1 MAAWNEETT
10 VAVVGMG
17 CRFPQANSIGQFWDN
32 LVAGTDSVTP
42 VPADRFDIDAYYAP
56 EPGVPGKTD
65 SRYGGFLDDPFGFD
79 TEFFG
84 ISPADAAAMDP
95 QHRLLLLV
103 LREALDGAGIR
114 PSTLAGTQAGVFI
127 GQATAE
133 YTRGEDLGAHTL
145 REVAGSGVRAMAAGR
160 ISYDL
165 DLRGPSVTLDAA
177 CSSSL
182 VAVHMARQSLLTGE
196 SDLAVA
202 GGANVIL
209 SPHEA
214 VAYSQAAMLSPAG
227 RCRFGD
233 TAADG
238 FVRSEGVAVVVLKR
252 LRDALAAGDPVLA
265 LLPGSAVTNDGRAS
279 GSLIRPAVQGQTAMI
294 RNAWRSAGADPARLD
309 YVEAHGTGTPTG
321 DEVEL
326 LALAEAVRG
335 HRPAGRPLRIG
346 SVKTNIGHAEA
357 AAGIAGLVKTVL
369 IVRHGIVPAS
379 LHATSP
385 HPLLEGP
392 DAPLRL
398 VTANEPA
405 ANEPAAAEPVA
416 GDPAAG
422 DQPAGDPAA
431 PAAPRETPVVA
442 GVSSFGLSGTN
453 AHVVV
458 ASPPPR
464 PAEPPHGPAE
474 LPPDRPTHLLV
485 LSAHSPAALR
495 RLALA
500 HAAHLAPGGAG
511 RDHPLWDLCATAA
524 LHRDTHPHRLWATG
538 ADHDELALALRA
550 LAEDRPTPA
559 GGTGEAGFA
568 GPRRPVFVF
577 PGQGAQWP
585 GMGRSLLASSPA
597 FRAALDACDTAV
609 RAETGRSVR
618 ELVAA
623 APDTYDFPD
632 RVDTLQPLLWSVQTA
647 LAAHW
652 RDMGVDPEVCVG
664 HSMGEPAAAATT
676 GALSLADAA
685 AVICRR
691 SALLQRTTGQNAM
704 LAVELLPQ
712 RAQDLIADEPDVC
725 VAAEN
730 APTSTVL
737 AGDRAALRRIA
748 RRLEQQGVFHRLVRT
763 NVASH
768 CPAMDPLRE
777 DLLGLLAHLSPR
789 PAGTPMH
796 STVRTA
802 YLDGG
807 ELDAGYW
814 ADNLRRPVRFAES
827 VRHLAKEGENV
838 FVEIS
843 PHPLLSGAVEET
855 LRELGAPAAVVTSTS
870 RRAPEDEALTL
881 ARSLG
886 AYFALGGTVHWERWF
901 RGGAHPAPL
910 PAYPWEAEP
919 LRRPQTVTP
928 AGAPVGRSHTAEIAY
943 DHRVAGIRLR
953 GLTPVPPVAHLAH
966 LHELARTAAR
976 AETVTITRAL
986 VGEELVEA
994 PAEGAT
1000 STVRIRLDP
1009 ARPGSFTARVDTT
1022 GASPLPCLRAEV
1034 DTTPAEPSRYRPAD
1048 FDAALARCRRHL
1060 TPREFLDGAARRG
1073 YEVLPALRTLRHLWV
1088 RGGEA
1093 IAQMSRPG
1101 PGTPEQG
1108 AWEACFLP
1116 LLAALPHTPG
1126 DHRAYTAESFGRVR
1140 FHAGLTEEFWVHAT
1154 ITPLLRGD
1162 AARAAVHVV
1171 GPDGRVLA
1179 EFHDILVRRVGAAPS
1194 VSTRLRSALGIEP
1207 RRPRTAPVVRAPYGT
1222 GPAPQESYTREEGRE
1237 EERERRPADRADQ
1250 FVGRAARVLGMA
1262 PERIDVRRSLRD
1274 YGIDSLTAT
1283 QLSRDLRSTL
1293 DWEMPVRML
1302 LGELSIR
1309 AITAGPAVSS
1319 VMEAVL

>member
-17 CRFPQANSIGQFWDN
+17 CRFPQANSIRQFWDN
-32 LVAGTDSVTP
+32 LVAGTDSVTA
-42 VPADRFDIDAYYAP
+42 VPADRFDIDAHYAP

-103 LREALDGAGIR
+103 LREALDEAGIR
-114 PSTLAGTQAGVFI
+114 PSSLAGTQAGVFI

-379 LHATSP
+379 LHASSP

-405 ANEPAAAEPVA
+405 AGEPAAPGEGRA
-416 GDPAAG
+416 
-422 DQPAGDPAA
+422 
-431 PAAPRETPVVA
+431 PVVA

-458 ASPPPR
+458 ASPAPR
-464 PAEPPHGPAE
+464 PAETPHGPAE

-500 HAAHLAPGGAG
+500 HATHLAPGGAG

-524 LHRDTHPHRLWATG
+524 LRRDAHPHRLWATG
-538 ADHDELALALRA
+538 ADHDELALTLRA

-597 FRAALDACDTAV
+597 FRAALDACDRAV

-623 APDTYDFPD
+623 APDAPD
-632 RVDTLQPLLWSVQTA
+632 APGLPERVDRLQPLLWSVQTA

-691 SALLQRTTGQNAM
+691 SALLQRTAGRNAM

-712 RAQDLIADEPDVC
+712 RAQELVADEPDVC

-748 RRLEQQGVFHRLVRT
+748 GRLEQQGVFHRLVRT

-777 DLLGLLAHLSPR
+777 DLLRLLAHLTPR

-807 ELDAGYW
+807 ELDAAYW
-814 ADNLRRPVRFAES
+814 ADNLRRPVRFADS

-855 LRELGAPAAVVTSTS
+855 LGELGAPAAVVTSTS
-870 RRAPEDEALTL
+870 RRAPGDEALTL

-886 AYFALGGTVHWERWF
+886 AYFALGGTVHWQRWF
-901 RGGAHPAPL
+901 RGGARPAPL
-910 PAYPWEAEP
+910 PAYPWETEP
-919 LRRPQTVTP
+919 LRRPQAVTP
-928 AGAPVGRSHTAEIAY
+928 SGTPAGRSHTAEIAY
-943 DHRVAGIRLR
+943 DHRTAGIRLR

-966 LHELARTAAR
+966 VHELARTAAR

-994 PAEGAT
+994 PAEGGT
-1000 STVRIRLDP
+1000 RTVRIRLDP
-1009 ARPGSFTARVDTT
+1009 ARHGSFAARVDTA
-1022 GASPLPCLRAEV
+1022 GPSPLPCLRADV

-1048 FDAALARCRRHL
+1048 IDAALARCRRHL
-1060 TPREFLDGAARRG
+1060 TPREFLAGAARRG
-1073 YEVLPALRTLRHLWV
+1073 YEVLPALRTLRHLWL

-1126 DHRAYTAESFGRVR
+1126 DHRPYTAESFGRVR

-1154 ITPLLRGD
+1154 VTPLLRGD

-1171 GPDGRVLA
+1171 CPDGRVLA

-1207 RRPRTAPVVRAPYGT
+1207 RRPRPAAVVRQPYGT
-1222 GPAPQESYTREEGRE
+1222 GPAAQESYTREEGGQ
-1237 EERERRPADRADQ
+1237 EERERPAADRTDQ
-1250 FVGRAARVLGMA
+1250 FVARAARVLGMV
-1262 PERIDVRRSLRD
+1262 PDRIDVRRSLRD

-1283 QLSRDLRSTL
+1283 QLSRDLYATL
-1293 DWEMPVRML
+1293 DWEIPVRRL
-1302 LGELSIR
+1302 LGDLSIR

-1319 VMEAVL
+1319 GMEPVL

>member
-1 MAAWNEETT
+1 MESWKEETT

-17 CRFPQANSIGQFWDN
+17 CRFPQANSVGQFWDN
-32 LVAGTDSVTP
+32 LVANTDSVTE
-42 VPADRFDIDAYYAP
+42 VPQDRFDIDAYYAP
-56 EPGVPGKTD
+56 GPGVPGKTD
-65 SRYGGFLDDPFGFD
+65 SRYGGFLDDLFGFD

-114 PSTLAGTQAGVFI
+114 PSSLAGTQAGVFI

-133 YTRGEDLGAHTL
+133 YARGEDLNVHTL

-214 VAYSQAAMLSPAG
+214 VAYSQAAMLSPGG

-252 LRDALAAGDPVLA
+252 LRDALHAGDPVLA

-279 GSLIRPAVQGQTAMI
+279 GSLIRPAVPGQTAMI
-294 RNAWRSAGADPARLD
+294 RGAWRSAGADPGRLD

-335 HRPAGRPLRIG
+335 HRPADRPLRIG

-369 IVRHGIVPAS
+369 ITQHRLVPAS

-385 HPLLEGP
+385 HSLLAGQ

-398 VTANEPA
+398 VTRNELVPA
-405 ANEPAAAEPVA
+405 Q
-416 GDPAAG
+416 GGSD
-422 DQPAGDPAA
+422 
-431 PAAPRETPVVA
+431 TVVA

-458 ASPPPR
+458 ASPAPR
-464 PAEPPHGPAE
+464 PDVPRHGLSE

-495 RLALA
+495 RLAAA

-511 RDHPLWDLCATAA
+511 REHPLWDLCATAA
-524 LHRDTHPHRLWATG
+524 LKRDAHPYRLWATG
-538 ADHDELALALRA
+538 ADHDGLARTLRA
-550 LAEDRPTPA
+550 LAEDRPTPD

-577 PGQGAQWP
+577 PGQGSQWS

-597 FRAALDACDTAV
+597 FRAALDACDTVV

-618 ELVAA
+618 EVLAEEG
-623 APDTYDFPD
+623 DDSLPD
-632 RVDTLQPLLWSVQTA
+632 RVDTIQPLLWSVQTA

-652 RDMGVDPEVCVG
+652 RDMGVEPEVCVG
-664 HSMGEPAAAATT
+664 HSMGEPAAAAAT

-704 LAVELLPQ
+704 MAVELLHE
-712 RAQDLIADEPDVC
+712 RAEALVADEPGVC

-730 APTSTVL
+730 APTSTIL
-737 AGDRAALRRIA
+737 AGDRAGLRRIA

-768 CPAMDPLRE
+768 CPAMDPLRD
-777 DLLGLLAHLSPR
+777 DLLDLLAHVTPR
-789 PAGTPMH
+789 RARTAMH

-802 YLDGG
+802 YLDGT

-814 ADNLRRPVRFAES
+814 ADNLRRPVHFADS
-827 VRHLAKEGENV
+827 VRHLAKEAEHV

-843 PHPLLSGAVEET
+843 PHPLLSPAVEET
-855 LRELGAPAAVVTSTS
+855 LQELGAPVAVVTSTT
-870 RRAPEDEALTL
+870 RRLPEGEALSL

-886 AYFALGGTVHWERWF
+886 AYFTLGGPVRWDRWF
-901 RGGAHPAPL
+901 RDRARPAPL

-919 LRRPQTVTP
+919 LRRRLP
-928 AGAPVGRSHTAEIAY
+928 AAVHAPAAGSHVADIPY
-943 DHRVAGIRLR
+943 DHRIAGIRLR

-966 LHELARTAAR
+966 LHDLARASGH
-976 AETVTITRAL
+976 AEEVTLTRVV
-986 VGEELVEA
+986 VGGGLVEA
-994 PAEGAT
+994 PAEGAVR
-1000 STVRIRLDP
+1000 TVRIRLDP
-1009 ARPGSFTARVDTT
+1009 GRPGTYTARADALGGDPV
-1022 GASPLPCLRAEV
+1022 PCLRAELH
-1034 DTTPAEPSRYRPAD
+1034 TTPAPPSRHGRATVD
-1048 FDAALARCRRHL
+1048 DALARCRRHL
-1060 TPREFLDGAARRG
+1060 TPREFLAGAARRG
-1073 YEVLPALRTLRHLWV
+1073 YEVLPAIRTLRHLWL

-1093 IAQMSRPG
+1093 VAQMSRPG
-1101 PGTPEQG
+1101 SGMPAHG

-1116 LLAALPHTPG
+1116 LIAALPHTPG
-1126 DHRAYTAESFGRVR
+1126 DHRAYTAEAFEQVR
-1140 FHAGLTEEFWVHAT
+1140 FHADLTEEFWVHVTVA
-1154 ITPLLRGD
+1154 PLLRGN
-1162 AARAAVHVV
+1162 AARAEVHVL
-1171 GPDGRVLA
+1171 GPDGRLLA
-1179 EFHDILVRRVGAAPS
+1179 EFRGIRLRRVGVAPPLAVRLQSALAVPLRTASAAAGVLRGS
-1194 VSTRLRSALGIEP
+1194 SGALGRLRGEAQP
-1207 RRPRTAPVVRAPYGT
+1207 RPYPARPTYERTPPSQGTERRAE
-1222 GPAPQESYTREEGRE
+1222 ADLREE
-1237 EERERRPADRADQ
+1237 RPEDRTGL
-1250 FVGRAARVLGMA
+1250 FVDRAARVLGMV

-1293 DWEMPVRML
+1293 DWEIPMRQL
-1302 LGELSIR
+1302 LGGESIR
-1309 AITAGPAVSS
+1309 DLTAGA
-1319 VMEAVL
+1319 AA